1 MHVYRNIT
9 NTKLTDI
16 NRVAPQLE
24 SMGYNGLLMT
34 ELKHDPFLPLGVAAT
49 STKTVTL
56 ATGIAISFLRSPM
69 AIANIAWDLN
79 EATSGRFTLGL
90 GTQIRAHNEKRF
102 SVPWSPPGP
111 RMREY
116 IQSLKAIWRCWK
128 YNEKLSFEG
137 EHYRF
142 TLMTPE
148 FVPESSGIHLPPVTL
163 AAVGPVMIKTAA
175 EVADGIRLHGFC
187 TSKYFEET
195 IKPRIETGLKA
206 AGKERK
212 NFEVSGGGFIATGPD
227 NHAVDD
233 ATEAVRYRVGFY
245 GSTPA
250 YWPVL
255 ETHGYGDLGRKLNAM
270 TKSGEWDKLA
280 AQIPDDLLELF
291 CAIGRY
297 DEIAKNI
304 EERFGNMTDVISTG
318 LNEDFPPDLIQDIQ
332 KIEGSFVG
340 FNTD

>member
-16 NRVAPQLE
+16 NKVAPQLE
-24 SMGYNGLLMT
+24 NMGYDGLLMT

-195 IKPRIETGLKA
+195 IKPRIEMGLKA
-206 AGKERK
+206 AGKARK

-304 EERFGNMTDVISTG
+304 KERFGNMTDVISTG